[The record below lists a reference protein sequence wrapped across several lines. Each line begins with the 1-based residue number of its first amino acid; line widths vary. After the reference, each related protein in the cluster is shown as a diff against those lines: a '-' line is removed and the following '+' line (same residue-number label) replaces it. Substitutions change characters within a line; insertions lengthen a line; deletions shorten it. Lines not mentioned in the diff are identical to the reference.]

1 MAKRDG
7 ISRRYIRRLIGL
19 AFLSPELIEAIL
31 QGRQPV
37 ALTAKVA
44 DVAEEF
50 SDKIAELAGTLG
62 GTAEGTVQMAAE
74 RSFLEPSGC
83 RLDEF
88 RRNPI
93 MLAQHDSNSPIGV
106 WPSIQVKNGRLEALG
121 EFAPEGVSE
130 LADEYCALA
139 KSGVI
144 KAVSVGFIPI
154 AHEPLRAGGRRYT
167 SWELIELSLVPVP
180 ANPNALVIE
189 RSYGSSDPE
198 MSIRAHLRR
207 VVRAALLRNSLP
219 PPKYSREQM
228 VEIAAALRRAQ

>member
-1 MAKRDG
+1 MNTL
-7 ISRRYIRRLIGL
+7 RRAVTGSVTK
-19 AFLSPELIEAIL
+19 FLSTVGE
-31 QGRQPV
+31 RQIRV
-37 ALTAKVA
+37 IA
-44 DVAEEF
+44 
-50 SDKIAELAGTLG
+50 SDATPDRMGDI
-62 GTAEGTVQMAAE
+62 
-74 RSFLEPSGC
+74 LEPGGC
-83 RLDEF
+83 QLDEF

-93 MLAQHDSNSPIGV
+93 MLAQHSPDQPIGR
-106 WPSIQVKNGRLEALG
+106 WPSIEVKNGRLEALG

-154 AHEPLRAGGRRYT
+154 SYEPLRDGGRRYT
-167 SWELIELSLVPVP
+167 SWELLELSLVSVP

-198 MSIRAHLRR
+198 MSARAYLRR

-228 VEIAAALRRAQ
+228 AETAAALRRAH